1 MKQRRRMRQLD
12 LPMRTHGGRRKGAGR
27 PNIKGVVLHRQ
38 RPTFAARFPLHITL
52 KIRKDVGSLRTE
64 RRFARIQRAFRY
76 GYDRFGMKMSEFS
89 VQGNHIHLIVE
100 ATDKKALSR
109 GMQGLAIRIA
119 KGVNRAIGRKGQIFA
134 DRYHARILR
143 TVTEVRNA
151 VNYVRKNW
159 HKHQKQSGRWSHDW
173 YVDPFSSMSGEACW
187 YVDERARSSLIVAR
201 PTAWLL
207 KQVT

>member
-1 MKQRRRMRQLD
+1 
-12 LPMRTHGGRRKGAGR
+12 
-27 PNIKGVVLHRQ
+27 
-38 RPTFAARFPLHITL
+38 
-52 KIRKDVGSLRTE
+52 
-64 RRFARIQRAFRY
+64 
-76 GYDRFGMKMSEFS
+76 
-89 VQGNHIHLIVE
+89 
-100 ATDKKALSR
+100 
-109 GMQGLAIRIA
+109 MQGLAIRIA

-159 HKHQKQSGRWSHDW
+159 HKHQKQSGRWNHDW